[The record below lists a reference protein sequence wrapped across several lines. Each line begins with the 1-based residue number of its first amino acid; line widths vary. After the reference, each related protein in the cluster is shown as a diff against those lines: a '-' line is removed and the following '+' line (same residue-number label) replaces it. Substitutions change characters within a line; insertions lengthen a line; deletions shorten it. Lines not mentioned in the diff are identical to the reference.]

1 MLKGRHILLIVLLS
15 QVGSVVVDLYRHRS
29 EGLFYFSNLDLQ
41 NLSLLGFYGLLY
53 AAIVLIFYGLFK
65 WMGRFL

>member
-1 MLKGRHILLIVLLS
+1 MLKGRHILLIVLFS
-15 QVGSVVVDLYRHRS
+15 QMGSVVVDLYRHRS
-29 EGLFYFSNLDLQ
+29 EGLFYFSNLDFH

-53 AAIVLIFYGLFK
+53 AAIVLIFFGLFK

>member
-1 MLKGRHILLIVLLS
+1 MLKGRHILIIVLLS

>member
-15 QVGSVVVDLYRHRS
+15 QVGSVVVDLYQHRS
-29 EGLFYFSNLDLQ
+29 QGVFYFSNLDIH

-53 AAIVLIFYGLFK
+53 AAIALVFYGLFR
-65 WMGRFL
+65 WMGRMM